1 MSEIFLKAVNMSISA
16 SWLVLVVLLLRLI
29 LKKAPKWVNV
39 LLWGIVAVRL
49 ICPISIE
56 SVLSLIPS
64 AETVSPEIMMDWTPE
79 ISTGIDSFDAVVNP
93 IITES
98 FAPQPMASANPLQ
111 IWIPVSANFWLLGI
125 GIMLIYTAVSYL
137 LLRRKVATAIR
148 LEGNIYQSENVV
160 SPFVLGI
167 IKPKIY
173 LPFRMDAGNLQ
184 HVIAHE
190 QAHIRRKDHLWKPL
204 GFLLL
209 AIHWFNPLMWL
220 GYVFLC
226 RDIELACDEKVI
238 GKMDSETKADYTQAL
253 VACSVNRRSIAA
265 CPLAF
270 GEVDV
275 KARVKSIL
283 HYKKPAFW
291 VMIVAVLVCVIVAVC
306 FLTDPKNQTE
316 SNGETV
322 DYEVSTILAC
332 SGNQKVP
339 LFSFPEG
346 TTISQYKE
354 CVCWLTIDPRD
365 EETVPFFLWH
375 ANEVIRGF
383 YSAFDSETFEPLKH
397 FIPSGLD
404 PQTYLF
410 QNADPTRSY
419 IVLVTFSTE
428 PDAKVYA
435 FGARFP
441 GSDQNNT
448 DAKETFAGNLKTYHK
463 NADGSWECDGYIYKY
478 RLEIKPTA
486 AHHDPFT
493 FVYLSNL
500 KSITFSQAY
509 LASGVSSNLSDGFFP
524 AEAMLVEWYS
534 LIENGEPIK
543 ENLQPE
549 VLDYA
554 AIEGYVTPGSV
565 RSGTPCRI
573 RLTKQRTD
581 PNSYYNLCIEVVS
594 ASKVWRKEL
603 EAATNPLAEGSLFSA
618 DIDGDQVQE
627 ILVHND
633 TGGHGGF
640 GVYQVWVLKPEN
652 DDLRTLFYNDGE
664 FDTGFESRFLEGYQL
679 EVKNRFT
686 GYKQIFD
693 ATVYKEYIDG
703 SDRLPKGN
711 INLDPFYVFQPTDID
726 DDGISEI
733 MCKQYT
739 NILDHAD
746 YTGSACSVLKFN
758 QKSQSFEVVKAWF
771 EINTEPDYD
780 AAVRPEQ
787 ITGIVKATLEL
798 PRRWDAPRTV
808 TDPETLGKI
817 ERILRRSKVLESG
830 ANCLFTG
837 RLTLTLASG
846 ETLILTMSEDNCA
859 TWLSEGVCYTYS
871 LIIFDVSKNDEL
883 YDLFTAQ

>member
-16 SWLVLVVLLLRLI
+16 SWIVLAVLLLRLI

-79 ISTGIDSFDAVVNP
+79 VSTGIDSFDAVVNP

-111 IWIPVSANFWLLGI
+111 ILIPVSANFWVLGI

-137 LLRRKVATAIR
+137 LLRKKVATAVR
-148 LEGNIYQSENVV
+148 LKENIYQSENVA

-167 IKPKIY
+167 IKPKVY
-173 LPFRMDAGNLQ
+173 LPFRMDEQNLQ
-184 HVIAHE
+184 YVIAHE

-220 GYVFLC
+220 GYIFLC
-226 RDIELACDEKVI
+226 KDIELACDEKVI
-238 GKMDSETKADYTQAL
+238 EKMDSESKADYTQAL
-253 VACSVNRRSIAA
+253 VACSINRRSIAA

-270 GEVDV
+270 GEVGV

-291 VMIVAVLVCVIVAVC
+291 IIVAAVLVCAAVAVC
-306 FLTDPKNQTE
+306 FLTDPTSSSEFQMTGSNISHMDVDAVISHIHKKEQLNSENIYMNADNFHLTVDAQFDWVDSQTVRYFFYEGDKTHSAQLQVLPREQQYRITE
-316 SNGETV
+316 SAQWVEQAQRFLLRYYLDAVKYLPVSAIRQMAPADRYVIRHVEEGSPGDYPRVIQYSSVGVQEV
-322 DYEVSTILAC
+322 DQWFIHLR
-332 SGNQKVP
+332 
-339 LFSFPEG
+339 
-346 TTISQYKE
+346 
-354 CVCWLTIDPRD
+354 IDP
-365 EETVPFFLWH
+365 LH
-375 ANEVIRGF
+375 
-383 YSAFDSETFEPLKH
+383 
-397 FIPSGLD
+397 
-404 PQTYLF
+404 
-410 QNADPTRSY
+410 
-419 IVLVTFSTE
+419 
-428 PDAKVYA
+428 
-435 FGARFP
+435 
-441 GSDQNNT
+441 
-448 DAKETFAGNLKTYHK
+448 
-463 NADGSWECDGYIYKY
+463 ADGEGFSGTGDETIHLFYWDVYN
-478 RLEIKPTA
+478 TA
-486 AHHDPFT
+486 D
-493 FVYLSNL
+493 
-500 KSITFSQAY
+500 I
-509 LASGVSSNLSDGFFP
+509 
-524 AEAMLVEWYS
+524 
-534 LIENGEPIK
+534 
-543 ENLQPE
+543 
-549 VLDYA
+549 LDYA
-554 AIEGYVTPGSV
+554 AIEGYVTRGSLNS
-565 RSGTPCRI
+565 RHPCRI
-573 RLTKQRTD
+573 RLTKERTD
-581 PNSYYNLCIEVVS
+581 PDSYYNLSIEVVS
-594 ASKVWRKEL
+594 ASKVWKKEL
-603 EAATNPLAEGSLFSA
+603 ETATNPQAEGSLFSA

-640 GVYQVWVLKPEN
+640 GIYQVWVLKPEN

-664 FDTGFESRFLEGYQL
+664 FDTGFESRLLEGYQL

-703 SDRLPKGN
+703 SDRLPEGN

-798 PRRWDAPRTV
+798 PRSWDAPRTV

-817 ERILRRSKVLESG
+817 EGILRRSKVLESG
-830 ANCLFTG
+830 AGCLFTG

-883 YDLFTAQ
+883 YDLFTVQ

>member
-1 MSEIFLKAVNMSISA
+1 MSEFFLKIVNMSISA
-16 SWLVLVVLLLRLI
+16 SWLVLAVLLLRLI

-39 LLWGIVAVRL
+39 LLWGIVAIRL
-49 ICPISIE
+49 VCPFSLE
-56 SVLSLIPS
+56 SALSLIPS
-64 AETVSPEIMMDWTPE
+64 AETVSPEIMMDRTPE

-125 GIMLIYTAVSYL
+125 GIMLIYTAISYL

-148 LEGNIYQSENVV
+148 LEGNIYQSENVA

-209 AIHWFNPLMWL
+209 AIHWFNPMMWL
-220 GYVFLC
+220 GYIFLC
-226 RDIELACDEKVI
+226 KDIELACDEKVI

-291 VMIVAVLVCVIVAVC
+291 IIVAAIVICAAVAVC
-306 FLTDPKNQTE
+306 FLTDPANSPKLSMTGNRV
-316 SNGETV
+316 SDMDV
-322 DYEVSTILAC
+322 DALLKRIH
-332 SGNQKVP
+332 KVER
-339 LFSFPEG
+339 L
-346 TTISQYKE
+346 
-354 CVCWLTIDPRD
+354 
-365 EETVPFFLWH
+365 
-375 ANEVIRGF
+375 
-383 YSAFDSETFEPLKH
+383 
-397 FIPSGLD
+397 
-404 PQTYLF
+404 
-410 QNADPTRSY
+410 
-419 IVLVTFSTE
+419 
-428 PDAKVYA
+428 
-435 FGARFP
+435 
-441 GSDQNNT
+441 SDQNIYT
-448 DAKETFAGNLKTYHK
+448 
-463 NADGSWECDGYIYKY
+463 NANNFHLTVDGQFEWVD
-478 RLEIKPTA
+478 
-486 AHHDPFT
+486 
-493 FVYLSNL
+493 
-500 KSITFSQAY
+500 SQAMRYFFRDEDKTHSGQVQIFPKEQQYHIVKSAEWTEQEQIFLLRHY
-509 LASGVSSNLSDGFFP
+509 LNALKYLPTTAIRETVSADRYVIRHVEEGTPGDYPRVIMYSPEGVWNSENWLVHLQLDPLHKDGEGFSGSGDESIHLFYWD
-524 AEAMLVEWYS
+524 AAD
-534 LIENGEPIK
+534 K
-543 ENLQPE
+543 KE
-549 VLDYA
+549 VLELT
-554 AIEGYVTPGSV
+554 AIEGYVTAGSV
-565 RSGTPCRI
+565 NSHHPCSI

-581 PNSYYNLCIEVVS
+581 PDSYYNLCIEVVS

-603 EAATNPLAEGSLFSA
+603 EAATDPLAEGSLYSA

-633 TGGHGGF
+633 AGGLGGF
-640 GVYQVWVLKPEN
+640 GIYQVWVLKPEN
-652 DDLRTLFYNDGE
+652 DDLRTLFYSDSEFDSE
-664 FDTGFESRFLEGYQL
+664 FDTGFESRFLEGHQL

-703 SDRLPKGN
+703 SDRLPEGN

-726 DDGISEI
+726 GDGISEI

-758 QKSQSFEVVKAWF
+758 QKTQSFEVVKAWF

-798 PRRWDAPRTV
+798 PRSWDAPRTV

-859 TWLSEGVCYTYS
+859 TWRSEGVCYTYS

-883 YDLFTAQ
+883 YDLFTVQ